1 MEYMGTGQACNQV
14 IQIVAGT
21 EGKAKQYKMGELD
34 LPYEQGTPIRPNK
47 ILLDG

>member
-21 EGKAKQYKMGELD
+21 EGKEKEYNTVQYKMGELD
-34 LPYEQGTPIRPNK
+34 PRYEQGTP
-47 ILLDG
+47 